1 MRAARL
7 AARNP
12 SGAVPATRR
21 NADWTSAPI
30 AKVHIPFIVGGI
42 AIFVPW
48 AYYLVDRSNY
58 KRRIAKDGS
67 KVPVSEK
74 ISGGTTR
81 DEIRD
86 NSQATSSGD
95 SKGDASKSIKRS
107 LV

>member
-86 NSQATSSGD
+86 NSQATS
-95 SKGDASKSIKRS
+95 
-107 LV
+107 